1 MAIIAGR
8 ARSREEEGESGFV
21 SMTDLVVSFLFIVL
35 VLLAFFATQF
45 SPEDPDRARERIWQL
60 EQAEWTMVSLRR
72 QLAQARER
80 IGRLDWQLGIARARA
95 RDLERERGRLDG
107 LVAERDRTIL
117 ALRAEIAVLTDTVRS
132 LRATATDLRSALEAA
147 SERVRRLK
155 ADLERSETERAAAL
169 ARARALAADARALER
184 RLAASEREIGA
195 LRRRIARLERDV
207 EELKQPDPLAAYL
220 ERAASG
226 RAVLM
231 DLLAGQIVARLPGI
245 RVTVVAAD
253 GVIRFRG
260 DDLFGS
266 ARWRIL
272 PDSTADRMARA
283 VADALADTLPCYTVG
298 PRAAFDAACNEARA
312 AIETIQIEGHTD
324 DIPIGRQLL
333 GRECMRDNLALS
345 ACRGAETLRAATGR
359 YRPEL
364 MEFLNLRGQPVLSF
378 AGYGAMRP
386 VESGESTEAR
396 AANRRIDI
404 RFILQTPRNLR
415 EVDEIRERLTRN
427 RPYLPTLASG
437 GAP

>member
-8 ARSREEEGESGFV
+8 ARAREEEGESGFV

-80 IGRLDWQLGIARARA
+80 IGRFDWQLGIARVRA

-117 ALRAEIAVLTDTVRS
+117 ALRAEIAALTGTVRS
-132 LRATATDLRSALEAA
+132 LRATAADLRSALEAA
-147 SERVRRLK
+147 SERVRRLE
-155 ADLERSETERAAAL
+155 ADLETSETERAAAL

-207 EELKQPDPLAAYL
+207 EELKQPDPLASYL

-266 ARWRIL
+266 ARWRVL
-272 PDSTADRMARA
+272 PGSTADRMARA
-283 VADALADTLPCYTVG
+283 VLHINNK
-298 PRAAFDAACNEARA
+298 R
-312 AIETIQIEGHTD
+312 
-324 DIPIGRQLL
+324 PIRWQ
-333 GRECMRDNLALS
+333 NL
-345 ACRGAETLRAATGR
+345 
-359 YRPEL
+359 
-364 MEFLNLRGQPVLSF
+364 
-378 AGYGAMRP
+378 
-386 VESGESTEAR
+386 
-396 AANRRIDI
+396 
-404 RFILQTPRNLR
+404 
-415 EVDEIRERLTRN
+415 
-427 RPYLPTLASG
+427 
-437 GAP
+437 